1 MLRLLRLWRLGAH
14 DLRLIWYALRHPER
28 PLWLLPVAAL
38 LAVYALDPANLALP
52 VLGVID
58 DFLLLPMLLHVVVR
72 FLPAAIRS
80 DFAPRGRVIEIDRQS
95 ADRARPRAG
104 SSRSQGR

>member
-1 MLRLLRLWRLGAH
+1 MLRLLRLWRLGAN
-14 DLRLIWYALRHPER
+14 DLQLIWYALRHPQR

-58 DFLLLPMLLHVVVR
+58 DLLLLPLLLHLVVR
-72 FLPAAIRS
+72 CLPAGIRL
-80 DFAPRGRVIEIDRQS
+80 DFDRRS
-95 ADRARPRAG
+95 FAG
-104 SSRSQGR
+104 YRN

>member
-14 DLRLIWYALRHPER
+14 DFRLIWYALRHPER

-38 LAVYALDPANLALP
+38 LALYALDPANLALP

-58 DFLLLPMLLHVVVR
+58 DLLLLPLLLHAVVK
-72 FLPAAIRS
+72 FLPAQIRYEFS
-80 DFAPRGRVIEIDRQS
+80 RRSFA
-95 ADRARPRAG
+95 A
-104 SSRSQGR
+104 

>member
-1 MLRLLRLWRLGAH
+1 MLRLLRLWRVGAQ

-38 LAVYALDPANLALP
+38 LALYALDPANLALP

-58 DFLLLPMLLHVVVR
+58 DLLLLPLLLHVVVR
-72 FLPAAIRS
+72 FLPAGIRY
-80 DFAPRGRVIEIDRQS
+80 DFGRN
-95 ADRARPRAG
+95 
-104 SSRSQGR
+104 